1 MDVLTDVLQHLRLH
15 SLVYG
20 RMEFSAPWGL
30 RFPDHAGHPH
40 FYLMSRGSCRLEL
53 DGEPPVELG
62 QGDLAFL
69 PHGSAHV
76 LRDKAGSKVQASDTV
91 VKGCGEWEGS
101 CSFKFGGGGQQTG
114 LLGGFFR
121 FEQGAFRP
129 FIQSLPKLIH
139 VREDGKSAPWFDA
152 VRKLVL
158 AETAEA
164 GPGSKIMVSRL
175 ADILFIQALRAHMSE
190 CQSKHGGWIEALKDP
205 KVGSVLS
212 RIHQNPEQD
221 WSVESLAEA
230 AGMSRSA
237 FAARFSALVGEAP
250 LAYLTRW
257 RMDKAEAL
265 LARQEPVGR
274 VAKQVGYASSAA
286 FSKAFK
292 RQRGSAPGG
301 LRKAPQKAAA

>member
-20 RMEFSAPWGL
+20 RLEFSAPWGL

-40 FYLMSRGSCRLEL
+40 FYLVSRGSCRLEL
-53 DGEPPVELG
+53 EGGEPVDLG

-76 LRDKAGSKVQASDTV
+76 LRDQAGSKVVAADTV
-91 VKGCGEWEGS
+91 VKGCGEWDGARR
-101 CSFKFGGGGQQTG
+101 FQFGGGGAQTA

-139 VREDGKSAPWFDA
+139 VREDGQSAPWFEA

-158 AETAEA
+158 VETAE
-164 GPGSKIMVSRL
+164 GRPGAKIMVSRL

-190 CQSKHGGWIEALKDP
+190 CRSKQGGWIEALQDP
-205 KVGSVLS
+205 KVGAVLS
-212 RIHQNPEQD
+212 RIHQDPGRD
-221 WSVESLAEA
+221 WSVESMAEA
-230 AGMSRSA
+230 GGMSRSA

-274 VAKQVGYASSAA
+274 VAKQVGYASAAA

-292 RQRGSAPGG
+292 RQRGLAPGG
-301 LRKAPQKAAA
+301 LRKAPEKAAA